1 MQSPDSLPEDEV
13 VFVMDAKED
22 LQIVGQRKVLKL
34 GVQVEWLAGVNAFA
48 PVHENILYMQLV

>member
-34 GVQVEWLAGVNAFA
+34 GVQVEWFAGVNNAFP
-48 PVHENILYMQLV
+48 PVHENILYM